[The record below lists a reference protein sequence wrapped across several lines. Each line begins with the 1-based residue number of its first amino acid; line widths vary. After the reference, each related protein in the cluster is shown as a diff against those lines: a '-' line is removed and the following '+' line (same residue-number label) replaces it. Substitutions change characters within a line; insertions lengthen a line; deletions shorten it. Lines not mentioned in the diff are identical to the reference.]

1 MTQERVE
8 MEQKTVV
15 VTGTSSGIGR
25 ASALLLARNGFRVFA
40 GVRKREHGDA
50 LRNEAGESVTPLV
63 FDVTDDAAIA
73 AAAKQVESTI
83 DGRRGLDGLV
93 NVAGVGV
100 SSPLE
105 FMRLS
110 ELRTV
115 FDVNVFG
122 QMAVTQAFL
131 PLLRAARGRIVNI
144 SSVGA
149 HIAIPFGGALCS
161 SKAAFGLLSDS
172 LRMELAPFGVTV
184 CTIEPGATY
193 TPAIDKT
200 LGDVEGVIRGMPPA
214 GATRYADMLRKF
226 TKRAYARERGGSSPD
241 VVAEAI
247 RDALTAK
254 KPKIRY
260 IVGKDA
266 RQLTMLPRIL
276 SDRVLDGIRR
286 KLFM

>member
-1 MTQERVE
+1 M
-8 MEQKTVV
+8 

-25 ASALLLARNGFRVFA
+25 ATVLLLTRHGFRVFA

-50 LRNEAGESVTPLV
+50 LQKEAGESVTPLI
-63 FDVTDDAAIA
+63 FDVTDEAAVG
-73 AAAKQVESTI
+73 AAAKQVESAI
-83 DGRRGLDGLV
+83 DGRGLDGLV
-93 NVAGVGV
+93 NVAGVGA

-105 FMRLS
+105 YMRLT
-110 ELRTV
+110 ELRIV
-115 FDVNVFG
+115 YEINVFG

-131 PLLRAARGRIVNI
+131 PLVRAARGRIVNI

-184 CTIEPGATY
+184 CTIEPGAIY
-193 TPAIDKT
+193 TPAVEKT
-200 LGDVEGVIRGMPPA
+200 LGDVEGVIRNLPPA
-214 GATRYADMLRKF
+214 GATRYGDMLRTF
-226 TKRAYARERGGSSPD
+226 TKRAYERERNGSSPD

-247 RDALTAK
+247 REALTAK

-260 IVGKDA
+260 VVGKDA
-266 RQLTMLPRIL
+266 RQLTTLPRIL
-276 SDRVLDGIRR
+276 PDSMLDGIRK
-286 KLFM
+286 KLFT

>member
-1 MTQERVE
+1 
-8 MEQKTVV
+8 MEHRTVV

-25 ASALLLARNGFRVFA
+25 ATVLLLARNGFRVFA

-50 LRNEAGESVTPLV
+50 LRSEAGENVTPLV
-63 FDVTDDAAIA
+63 FDVTDEAAIA
-73 AAAKQVESTI
+73 AAAKQVESAI
-83 DGRRGLDGLV
+83 EGRGLHGLV
-93 NVAGVGV
+93 NVAGVGA

-105 FMRLS
+105 FMRLA
-110 ELRTV
+110 ELRIV
-115 FDVNVFG
+115 FEINVFG

-131 PLLRAARGRIVNI
+131 PLVRAARGRIVNI

-184 CTIEPGATY
+184 CTVEPGAIY
-193 TPAIDKT
+193 TPAVDKT
-200 LGDVEGVIRGMPPA
+200 LGDVEGVIRSLPPA
-214 GATRYADMLRKF
+214 GAKRYADMLRLF
-226 TKRAYARERGGSSPD
+226 TKRAYARERNGSSPD

-247 RDALTAK
+247 RKALTAK

-260 IVGKDA
+260 VVGKDA
-266 RQLTMLPRIL
+266 RQLTMLPRFL
-276 SDRVLDGIRR
+276 PDRMLDWIRR
-286 KLFM
+286 KLFT